1 MTINTVLSFSF
12 LFFISEFLLM
22 MAKRSKKKVT
32 KTRKDKK
39 SLVLFWIS
47 ISLGISL
54 GFFTAKYQDWNAHNR
69 LLAIIGLCIF
79 IIGLLIRW
87 ISIIQ
92 LKKEFTVDVA
102 ISENHNLVTVG
113 MYKYIRHPSY
123 LGLILACFGLSLAM
137 NSYLSVLVITIPIFL
152 VILNRI
158 KIEENI
164 LVEEFGQTYKNYM
177 KNTKK
182 IFPYIF

>member
-1 MTINTVLSFSF
+1 MNINIVLYFSF
-12 LFFISEFLLM
+12 LFFISELLLM
-22 MAKRSKKKVT
+22 IAKRSKKKAT

-39 SLVLFWIS
+39 SLLIIWITILIS
-47 ISLGISL
+47 ISA
-54 GFFTAKYQDWNAHNR
+54 GFFAAKYQDWNALNR
-69 LLAIIGLCIF
+69 MLAIVGLGVL

-123 LGLILACFGLSLAM
+123 SGLILACFGLSLAM
-137 NSYLSVLVITIPIFL
+137 NSILSVLVVTIPIL
-152 VILNRI
+152 TAILYRI
-158 KIEENI
+158 KVEERI
-164 LVEEFGQTYKNYM
+164 LMDEFGQIYKNYI
-177 KNTKK
+177 KKTKK
-182 IFPYIF
+182 IIPFVY

>member
-1 MTINTVLSFSF
+1 M
-12 LFFISEFLLM
+12 
-22 MAKRSKKKVT
+22 
-32 KTRKDKK
+32 
-39 SLVLFWIS
+39 
-47 ISLGISL
+47 
-54 GFFTAKYQDWNAHNR
+54 
-69 LLAIIGLCIF
+69 
-79 IIGLLIRW
+79 
-87 ISIIQ
+87 
-92 LKKEFTVDVA
+92 A

-152 VILNRI
+152 VILYRI

-164 LVEEFGQTYKNYM
+164 LVEEFGQNYKNYM